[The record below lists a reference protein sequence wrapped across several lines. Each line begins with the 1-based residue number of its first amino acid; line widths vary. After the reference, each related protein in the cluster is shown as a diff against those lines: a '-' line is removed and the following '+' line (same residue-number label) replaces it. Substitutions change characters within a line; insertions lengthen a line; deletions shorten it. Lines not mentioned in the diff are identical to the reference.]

1 MTSVR
6 HKKSRVLKV
15 VNNKFKKLA
24 LAAAEE
30 KVEMTDE
37 QIVDFIDNKMSETFP
52 KTQTIFNEF
61 RQARQALTFLSV
73 SEKSL
78 KEMLGLPQYR
88 KDGVQ
93 AQEEVNDLPNGQ

>member
-1 MTSVR
+1 M
-6 HKKSRVLKV
+6 LKV
-15 VNNKFKKLA
+15 VNNRFKKLA

-30 KVEMTDE
+30 NVEMTDDN
-37 QIVDFIDNKMSETFP
+37 IAAFIDNKNAEQFP
-52 KTQTIFNEF
+52 KTQVAFEEF
-61 RQARQALTFLSV
+61 KQARQALTFLSV

-93 AQEEVNDLPNGQ
+93 TQETKDDISDGQ